1 VTKGI
6 ALLFSAVAGM
16 LVAMQP
22 PINSKLGTAVGNFAA
37 ATISFMV
44 GTLALVAVTVLAGGT
59 HLSGLRDVPWWYFAG
74 GLIGAV
80 FVASSL
86 VMVRTLGAGGVVAAT
101 IAGQL
106 TASVVID
113 TFGLLGVAQK
123 PLTLGKMVG
132 IALLA
137 AGVFLIVRDNWSF
150 V

>member
-6 ALLFSAVAGM
+6 ALLLSAFAGA

-22 PINSKLGTAVGNFAA
+22 PINSKLGNAAGTFAA
-37 ATISFMV
+37 ATISFTV
-44 GTLALVAVTVLAGGT
+44 GTIALLAVTVVAGGT
-59 HLSGLRDVPWWYFAG
+59 HLGGLRDVPWWYFAG

-86 VMVRTLGAGGVVAAT
+86 VTVRTLGAGGVVAAT

-113 TFGLLGVAQK
+113 NFGLLGVAQK
-123 PLTLGKMVG
+123 PLTLAKMVG

-137 AGVFLIVRDNWSF
+137 AGVFLIVRD
-150 V
+150 

>member
-6 ALLFSAVAGM
+6 ALLLSAVAGA

-22 PINSKLGTAVGNFAA
+22 PINSRLGSHVGTFAA
-37 ATISFMV
+37 ATISFLV
-44 GTLALVAVTVLAGGT
+44 GTAALFVVTLVAGGA
-59 HLSGLRDVPWWYFAG
+59 HLNGIKEVPWWAFAG
-74 GLIGAV
+74 GFIGAV

-86 VMVRTLGAGGVVAAT
+86 VTVRTLGAGGVVAAT

-113 TFGLLGVAQK
+113 NFGLLGLEKQPINALRV
-123 PLTLGKMVG
+123 VG

-137 AGVFLIVRDNWSF
+137 AGVFLIVRD
-150 V
+150 